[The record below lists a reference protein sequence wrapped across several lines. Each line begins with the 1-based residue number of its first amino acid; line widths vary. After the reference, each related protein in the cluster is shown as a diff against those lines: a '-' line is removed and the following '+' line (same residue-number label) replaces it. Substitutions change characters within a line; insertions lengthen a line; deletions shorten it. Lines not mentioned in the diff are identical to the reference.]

1 MELGFIGVKF
11 SGKSTLFELLTGNHF
26 EILRSGLAESRRGRV
41 VVPDPRVDTLS
52 EIFKPKKTTHATFN
66 CIDIMGIPSGNR
78 HDTSSKY
85 LEAVRQVDGLVA
97 VIRVFEGYGDDGKAV
112 TIDPPGEIRHLE
124 EEIQFADLVVAENR
138 LEKVEHLK
146 QRGAPQYDKHEHDIL
161 IRCKETLDAG
171 KPIRE
176 ISFTEEEEKRI
187 RGFQFLSAKPFLA
200 VMNCSETRYQERDVY
215 IRQVKETF
223 PDMAVTAVSALSEK
237 EIQELEEEDR
247 ALFMEELG
255 IDEPAIHHVIRA
267 AYEGLGLLS
276 FFTVGEDEVRA
287 WTLRQGLTAPAAA
300 GTIHSDLEKGFI
312 RAEVISYDVFMETK
326 SMAKAKANG
335 QVRLEGKDYI
345 VQDGDIINIRF
356 NI

>member
-1 MELGFIGVKF
+1 MELGLIGVKF

-97 VIRVFEGYGDDGKAV
+97 VIRGFEGYGDDGKAV
-112 TIDPPGEIRHLE
+112 TINPPGEIRHLE
-124 EEIQFADLVVAENR
+124 EEIQFADLMVAESR

-161 IRCKETLDAG
+161 IRCKEALDGG

-200 VMNCSETRYQERDVY
+200 VLNCSETRYQERDVY

-267 AYEGLGLLS
+267 SYEGLGLLS

-300 GTIHSDLEKGFI
+300 GVIHSDLEKGFI
-312 RAEVISYDVFMETK
+312 RAEVISYDVFMETQ
-326 SMAKAKANG
+326 SMTKAKANG
-335 QVRLEGKDYI
+335 QVRLEGKDYV
-345 VQDGDIINIRF
+345 VQDGDILNIRF
-356 NI
+356 NV